1 MDQLNNLCLYELK
14 RIARELKTKGRS
26 KMGRMDLINEFKKY
40 KEEEI
45 IDLIEKVTTT
55 SDYICIHGKI
65 KYFCKECGGSQI
77 CKHDRIKYACKK
89 CKGSLYCMHNKQKQ
103 KCKECGGS
111 QICIHNKQQQ
121 QCKECGG
128 SQICEHMKQKA
139 SCKECRIKLIYDLRI
154 RKNCK

>member
-1 MDQLNNLCLYELK
+1 MDKLNNLCLYELK

-55 SDYICIHGKI
+55 RDYICIHGKI

-77 CKHDRIKYACKK
+77 CEHDRIKYACKE
-89 CKGSLYCMHNKQKQ
+89 CKGSQYMNVCIISKNKSVKNVADH
-103 KCKECGGS
+103 KYAY
-111 QICIHNKQQQ
+111 IINKNNNV
-121 QCKECGG
+121 
-128 SQICEHMKQKA
+128 
-139 SCKECRIKLIYDLRI
+139 
-154 RKNCK
+154 KNVEDHKYANT